1 MDSNSNNKNSDKS
14 EHNQSEIWDIHSIDN
29 NEIDNVPIG
38 FFIGLVAR
46 QYLNFFNKYLSEL
59 NINENQFWILLVICQ
74 EQNISQEQIASMIR
88 VNEATVTREL
98 NNLEK
103 RNLIIRKTDE
113 NDRRRKLV
121 SLYDKGFEMIQT
133 VLDIDYESESQL
145 LNYFSMEEFHIL
157 KFLLKKFIVTLDN
170 SHK

>member
-1 MDSNSNNKNSDKS
+1 
-14 EHNQSEIWDIHSIDN
+14 
-29 NEIDNVPIG
+29 
-38 FFIGLVAR
+38 
-46 QYLNFFNKYLSEL
+46 
-59 NINENQFWILLVICQ
+59 
-74 EQNISQEQIASMIR
+74 MIR